1 VQDIAERSRLKSE
14 MLQGYGDTVL
24 RAEALEE
31 QLVKSR
37 KHAAAM
43 QSKLDTAFAKYHN
56 DIQEMQAKGDNLV
69 RKNKSL
75 RNKNKGTP
83 LVLLSTCWRSR
94 GSLTRFALLFVELE
108 TRVEQLK
115 TSETDLKNLFYREQE
130 ARQVLELDYKELA
143 YECDKHMELRIASDH
158 DLVNC
163 YKSLQKL
170 NEDCEKLRA
179 QLKELEEAAL
189 PIARLLVPH
198 PGGPKIA
205 PLVDR
210 LKEAPSRLAAY
221 VKHLARSIPNQV
233 LAFMKSYF
241 PKAPVDVVAGG
252 LAANCTDEQYAELL
266 EQMAPIADQVVEKL
280 NLQ

>member
-1 VQDIAERSRLKSE
+1 
-14 MLQGYGDTVL
+14 
-24 RAEALEE
+24 
-31 QLVKSR
+31 
-37 KHAAAM
+37 M
-43 QSKLDTAFAKYHN
+43 QSKLDAAFTKYHN
-56 DIQEMQAKGDNLV
+56 DIQEMQAKGDDLV
-69 RKNKSL
+69 QKNKSL

-83 LVLLSTCWRSR
+83 PDLLSTCWRLR
-94 GSLTRFALLFVELE
+94 GSLTRCALLFAELE
-108 TRVEQLK
+108 TQVEQLK

-143 YECDKHMELRIASDH
+143 YECDKHMDLRIASDR

-179 QLKELEEAAL
+179 QLKEFEEAAL

-205 PLVDR
+205 PQVDR

-221 VKHLARSIPNQV
+221 VKHLAKSILNQV
-233 LAFMKSYF
+233 LGFMKLYF
-241 PKAPVDVVAGG
+241 PKVPVGVVTGG
-252 LAANCTDEQYAELL
+252 LATNCSDEQYAELL
-266 EQMAPIADQVVEKL
+266 EQMAPIAEQVADKL